1 MQSFTAEEFN
11 NMKNIPEWKGMKSLE
26 EMGNESFLNNLL
38 ELVRETECLVFK
50 LPTDHL
56 KVYWH
61 FTAFLF
67 YELL

>member
-38 ELVRETECLVFK
+38 ELVRETEWLVFK
-50 LPTDHL
+50 LPTDH
-56 KVYWH
+56 
-61 FTAFLF
+61 
-67 YELL
+67 